1 MKSKTLM
8 GLPLLAILLT
18 SCNNGKVVVPTFEKT
33 KGLTFSAYASPTV
46 AKWDG
51 TGSNPL
57 SLTDENVKKMAEG
70 GFNKMIALYEGAP
83 GGISGDTYTIAKKR
97 AEKAQKDAM
106 VALPLAEK
114 YGLKYYVRD
123 WSFYGLPRNYLTG
136 YSPQIITDEQYQD
149 IIDIIFDEDNQY
161 IYHPA
166 YGGNFCCDEPM
177 YEEIER
183 VSVQVR
189 QYYAKMKERGV
200 EGEPFVNL
208 LPCTVSDTQLSTE
221 GIVTYEDYV
230 DRFLE
235 LISSQIGYL
244 CYDYYPFMKSTYE
257 GSYVKST
264 YVYNLWLMAS
274 KLKELREKGQDI
286 ELRTFLQSVGNW
298 TGMRDMVS
306 IGDFRMQIYTELAFG
321 SHEFI
326 YYEFGNFYSQEEGEF
341 ALFDLKNNKFNWTF
355 DCAAKVNNEVHAFED
370 AYLAYNWDGVMYQN
384 GDEIVYNPAF
394 EFIEDYAIQ
403 KHPRIKIKSCD
414 EDTLIGTF
422 KHKETGDDAFM
433 VVNYTDPY
441 KQLNNE
447 ITLHFNNTKA
457 LLMYRQGE
465 KMVVTL
471 PRSGNYTMKLYPG
484 EGRFIIPIK

>member
-1 MKSKTLM
+1 MVMDQYAEFTGEKLDNKFMRITAPIDYS
-8 GLPLLAILLT
+8 LAFT
-18 SCNNGKVVVPTFEKT
+18 PAV
-33 KGLTFSAYASPTV
+33 Y
-46 AKWDG
+46 
-51 TGSNPL
+51 
-57 SLTDENVKKMAEG
+57 ENV
-70 GFNKMIALYEGAP
+70 
-83 GGISGDTYTIAKKR
+83 S
-97 AEKAQKDAM
+97 
-106 VALPLAEK
+106 
-114 YGLKYYVRD
+114 
-123 WSFYGLPRNYLTG
+123 
-136 YSPQIITDEQYQD
+136 
-149 IIDIIFDEDNQY
+149 
-161 IYHPA
+161 
-166 YGGNFCCDEPM
+166 
-177 YEEIER
+177 
-183 VSVQVR
+183 
-189 QYYAKMKERGV
+189 
-200 EGEPFVNL
+200 
-208 LPCTVSDTQLSTE
+208 
-221 GIVTYEDYV
+221 
-230 DRFLE
+230 
-235 LISSQIGYL
+235 
-244 CYDYYPFMKSTYE
+244 KSTYE

-422 KHKETGDDAFM
+422 KHLGKPVMAVELILIISSL
-433 VVNYTDPY
+433 
-441 KQLNNE
+441 KQVPLKWMKTSL
-447 ITLHFNNTKA
+447 ITI
-457 LLMYRQGE
+457 LM
-465 KMVVTL
+465 M
-471 PRSGNYTMKLYPG
+471 
-484 EGRFIIPIK
+484 